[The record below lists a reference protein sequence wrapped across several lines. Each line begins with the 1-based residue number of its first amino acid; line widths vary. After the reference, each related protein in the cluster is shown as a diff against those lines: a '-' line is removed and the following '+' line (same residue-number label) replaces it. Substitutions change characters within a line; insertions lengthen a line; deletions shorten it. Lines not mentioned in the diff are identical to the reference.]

1 MLPQRLEK
9 KTLIGTMVMFFF
21 FINYVKL
28 IPYSYLELFT
38 FRNLMTSLI
47 LMPIAPL
54 GVWLG
59 YWLLHKISEALVYKI
74 LYLSLFI
81 LGVKMIIEGAF

>member
-1 MLPQRLEK
+1 MLSQRLEK

-28 IPYSYLELFT
+28 IPYTYLDLLT
-38 FRNLMTSLI
+38 LRNLTTSLI

-54 GVWLG
+54 GIKLG
-59 YWLLHKISEALVYKI
+59 YWLLHKLSEELVYRI
-74 LYLSLFI
+74 LYLSLFV
-81 LGVKMIIEGAF
+81 LGIKMILDGI

>member
-9 KTLIGTMVMFFF
+9 KTMIGTMVMFFF

-28 IPYSYLELFT
+28 IPYSYLDLLT
-38 FRNLMTSLI
+38 PRNLMTSLI

-54 GVWLG
+54 GIKLG
-59 YWLLHKISEALVYKI
+59 YWLLHRLSEELVYRI
-74 LYLSLFI
+74 LYISLFV
-81 LGVKMIIEGAF
+81 LGVKMIIEGTL